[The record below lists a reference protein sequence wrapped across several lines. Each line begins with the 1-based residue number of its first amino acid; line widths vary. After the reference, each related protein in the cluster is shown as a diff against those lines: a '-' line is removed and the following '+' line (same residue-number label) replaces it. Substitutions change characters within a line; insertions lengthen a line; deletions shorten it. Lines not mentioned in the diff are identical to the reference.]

1 MAAPAMFDISTD
13 EGCPEVQTWLSDLG
27 LGRYFGLLQAEGF
40 DDFRIIRNATE
51 EDVAELVALC
61 AMPRLH
67 ERQFRRALTDLG
79 EDNKKA
85 EPKAVSDTKAQK
97 AGALSRCAL
106 EEESFVAPGTPK
118 SPKLARTASI
128 CSEPPM
134 PVTGSTWQVI
144 GGRCAGGVL
153 VRTGQ
158 DLKSPEAQLRL
169 GFRAK
174 VRELDL
180 VGTRLHFELVD
191 GFGPATGWVS
201 IKFSGKD
208 LLFRC
213 GEPEVSGN
221 ERSVY
226 DPAEAEDL
234 PELMAQEEEEEE
246 EDDVE
251 EDKPTEVPSRASSAT
266 EDAALQA
273 RRDAEE
279 AKEREAKAAKE
290 REARERE
297 AKERE
302 AKEREAKEREARERE
317 AREREAREREAAER
331 EAAEKEARQREAK
344 EHEAREEARKRE
356 DAEREARQVERKDTH
371 ASRSGRL
378 SGLARTSQAPR
389 SAAKEAE
396 ERHSRGSV
404 RGSVVQDPPA
414 RLGRRSEVGRR
425 SPFRLSTQ
433 ASNGVHQPLVKAPER
448 KPLDRK
454 WLEDSESE
462 DLHFSRE
469 SSVSS
474 ERERPAPAPPAPAPA
489 AAQVAPA
496 ARRSRTGSPFRS
508 ALLRQRRSDATD
520 LKPSGYPAQP
530 AQPDLYF
537 SAGEPPHATEAPDEA
552 LNLLKA
558 LQRQQEEQLMAAEK
572 ASLSSG
578 QPRSSFRERTPGGG
592 VSRFLRSGSR
602 SHSEAREAKQSP
614 GFVARPPQAVPA
626 RRLYRVTTRGL
637 GIRAGPSVDGPRT
650 GALLRRGDIFE
661 ASVVAPGVDGR
672 IYLKLAG
679 WRGWAFDDSAV
690 DPEDPSVEAL
700 SEQEAAAVLASAGLS
715 GPKGSGSRWST
726 PERNARRAAGPA
738 QAAAWELVPSEPAQ
752 DVKFGRDSFP
762 GDCWSTPSAPDT
774 DALAPHFAH
783 AYEPRDSGKAVA
795 PSCSDEFRQAMG
807 WRVNRRRN

>member
-246 EDDVE
+246 EAEVLSVDEGAEEVE
-251 EDKPTEVPSRASSAT
+251 EEEEP
-266 EDAALQA
+266 DAA
-273 RRDAEE
+273 
-279 AKEREAKAAKE
+279 
-290 REARERE
+290 
-297 AKERE
+297 
-302 AKEREAKEREARERE
+302 
-317 AREREAREREAAER
+317 
-331 EAAEKEARQREAK
+331 
-344 EHEAREEARKRE
+344 
-356 DAEREARQVERKDTH
+356 
-371 ASRSGRL
+371 
-378 SGLARTSQAPR
+378 
-389 SAAKEAE
+389 
-396 ERHSRGSV
+396 
-404 RGSVVQDPPA
+404 
-414 RLGRRSEVGRR
+414 
-425 SPFRLSTQ
+425 
-433 ASNGVHQPLVKAPER
+433 
-448 KPLDRK
+448 
-454 WLEDSESE
+454 
-462 DLHFSRE
+462 DLYSS
-469 SSVSS
+469 SSVSAQFS
-474 ERERPAPAPPAPAPA
+474 LLPARGAPKSLPRLSKESLKKDFELRPGGYSMMNRSSAPKLNSMAPMAMQPP
-489 AAQVAPA
+489 
-496 ARRSRTGSPFRS
+496 T
-508 ALLRQRRSDATD
+508 LRQTPVVMAT
-520 LKPSGYPAQP
+520 PQP
-530 AQPDLYF
+530 
-537 SAGEPPHATEAPDEA
+537 
-552 LNLLKA
+552 
-558 LQRQQEEQLMAAEK
+558 
-572 ASLSSG
+572 
-578 QPRSSFRERTPGGG
+578 
-592 VSRFLRSGSR
+592 
-602 SHSEAREAKQSP
+602 
-614 GFVARPPQAVPA
+614 
-626 RRLYRVTTRGL
+626 TRM
-637 GIRAGPSVDGPRT
+637 
-650 GALLRRGDIFE
+650 F
-661 ASVVAPGVDGR
+661 
-672 IYLKLAG
+672 
-679 WRGWAFDDSAV
+679 
-690 DPEDPSVEAL
+690 
-700 SEQEAAAVLASAGLS
+700 
-715 GPKGSGSRWST
+715 
-726 PERNARRAAGPA
+726 
-738 QAAAWELVPSEPAQ
+738 
-752 DVKFGRDSFP
+752 
-762 GDCWSTPSAPDT
+762 
-774 DALAPHFAH
+774 
-783 AYEPRDSGKAVA
+783 
-795 PSCSDEFRQAMG
+795 
-807 WRVNRRRN
+807 